1 MAIDVITGKY
11 PHIGW
16 CDLEGKGTLTEIA
29 VVKNGANGLFFIRL
43 NRLDAI
49 DKQRLFRIISNRNSN
64 MYELWDL
71 MSNITLGNGA
81 NALDYFH
88 QHVKCLTP
96 QGQVISPSLGRIGAP
111 DVTGMIRA
119 AQRQQGTDQ
128 QRLNEAAAPAA
139 PQTAPAPSAAPAKR
153 GRGRPKGTTKK

>member
-1 MAIDVITGKY
+1 MAVEVIKGKY

-29 VVKNGANGLFFIRL
+29 IIKNGPTGLFFIRL

-49 DKQRLFRIISNRNSN
+49 DKQRLFKIISNRNSN
-64 MYELWDL
+64 LYELWDL
-71 MSNITLGNGA
+71 MSNITIGNGA

-96 QGQVISPSLGRIGAP
+96 HGQVISPTLGRIGAP
-111 DVTGMIRA
+111 DVTGMIKA
-119 AQRQQGTDQ
+119 SQRQQPAQPAQ
-128 QRLNEAAAPAA
+128 QQVNETAQAAP
-139 PQTAPAPSAAPAKR
+139 TPSAAPAKR
-153 GRGRPKGTTKK
+153 SRGRPKKSS

>member
-1 MAIDVITGKY
+1 MAVEVVQGKY

-29 VVKNGANGLFFIRL
+29 IVKNGPTGLFFIRL

-49 DKQRLFRIISNRNSN
+49 DKQRLFKIISNRNSK

-71 MSNITLGNGA
+71 MSNITIGNGA

-96 QGQVISPSLGRIGAP
+96 QGQIISPSLGRIGAP
-111 DVTGMIRA
+111 DVTGMVKA
-119 AQRQQGTDQ
+119 SQVQQAVQQQAQAQQV
-128 QRLNEAAAPAA
+128 NEAAQVAPTPSAA
-139 PQTAPAPSAAPAKR
+139 PAPAKR
-153 GRGRPKGTTKK
+153 GRGRPKKST

>member
-1 MAIDVITGKY
+1 MSVKVTQGKY

-16 CDLEGKGTLTEIA
+16 VDIEGKGILTEIA
-29 VVKNGANGLFFIRL
+29 IVKNGPTGLFFIRL

-71 MSNITLGNGA
+71 MSNITIGNGA

-96 QGQVISPSLGRIGAP
+96 QGSVISPSMGRIGAP
-111 DVTGMIRA
+111 DVTGMIRV
-119 AQRQQGTDQ
+119 AQQKTQQAEQ
-128 QRLNEAAAPAA
+128 QVNEAAPQVTPAA
-139 PQTAPAPSAAPAKR
+139 QPSAAPPQTKR
-153 GRGRPKGTTKK
+153 GRGRPKAKGS

>member
-1 MAIDVITGKY
+1 MAINVIQGKY

-29 VVKNGANGLFFIRL
+29 IVKNGPTGLYFIRL
-43 NRLDAI
+43 NRLDTI
-49 DKQRLFRIISNRNSN
+49 DKQRLFKIISNRNAK

-81 NALDYFH
+81 NSLDYFH

-96 QGQVISPSLGRIGAP
+96 QGQVISPSLGRMGAP

-119 AQRQQGTDQ
+119 AQVNPPAQQAEQ
-128 QRLNEAAAPAA
+128 AQPVQEAAP
-139 PQTAPAPSAAPAKR
+139 TATPAPTPSATPTKR
-153 GRGRPKGTTKK
+153 GPGRPKKS